1 MPTLGTLT
9 LTEAR
14 HAILRREFSCVEY
27 AYAMIERHARWR
39 YLNGFTC
46 VDDARL
52 LAEAARCDRDLAT
65 SSTPHALLGLPI
77 AIKDNIDTACL
88 PTGNGTLA
96 LHNRVPPQH
105 APVVARLLA
114 QGALI
119 AGKANL
125 HELAFGVSGNN
136 RVTGAVRN
144 PYDFNRIPGGSSSG
158 SGALVGAGVVPAA
171 LGTDTG
177 GSVRIPAALCGAVG
191 LRPTVGRYPSGG
203 VAPISRTRDTVG
215 PIARSVEDI
224 ALLDAILSGTGAHAP
239 MSLPTRGTTRSVRLA
254 VPRTTFWR
262 GLAQDVERVANAAVA
277 KLAQAGFEC
286 VDIDLNDYP
295 GFFDDEPAII
305 AMYEFRS
312 SMHAYLVENGYDLSV
327 DDIVANVGSPDVA
340 KIARHI
346 TGPDGIGEAAYR
358 TALDRRTR
366 SRAAYRQCL
375 ADSGADALVFPTTI
389 ATACPIPAGD
399 VMMLNGE
406 PASVFSTY
414 IRNTEP
420 GSNAGVPGMTVPAGL
435 TAAGLPVGLAL
446 DGAAGTD
453 RELIAV
459 ALEVE
464 RVLGRLP
471 EPNDGFGVEGRLG
484 GYAGV
489 DGES

>member
-1 MPTLGTLT
+1 MTPLGSLT

-27 AYAMIERHARWR
+27 AYAFIERHARWR

-52 LAEAARCDRDLAT
+52 LAEAARCDHDLAT
-65 SSTPHALLGLPI
+65 SSNPRVLLGLPI

-114 QGALI
+114 HGALI

-144 PYDFNRIPGGSSSG
+144 PYDFDRIPGGSSSG

-191 LRPTVGRYPSGG
+191 FRPTVGRYPQGG

-224 ALLDAILSGTGAHAP
+224 ALLDAILAGDAAS
-239 MSLPTRGTTRSVRLA
+239 MSTPTRSMARPMRLA
-254 VPRTTFWR
+254 IPRTTFWR
-262 GLAQDVERVANAAVA
+262 GIAPDVDAVAHAAVA
-277 KLAQAGFEC
+277 KLEQAGFEC
-286 VDIDLNDYP
+286 VDIDLNAYP
-295 GFFDDEPAII
+295 GFFDDEPAVI
-305 AMYEFRS
+305 AMYEFRT
-312 SMHAYLVENGYDLSV
+312 SMQAYLVENGYDLSV

-340 KIARHI
+340 RIARHI
-346 TGPDGIGEAAYR
+346 TGPAGIGEKAYR

-375 ADSGADALVFPTTI
+375 ADSGADALAFPTTI
-389 ATACPIPAGD
+389 ATACPIPSGD
-399 VMMLNGE
+399 TMILNGE
-406 PASVFSTY
+406 TVPVFRTY
-414 IRNTEP
+414 TRNTEP

-459 ALEVE
+459 ALHVE

-471 EPNDGFGVEGRLG
+471 VPNDGYGVEGRLAGYPGAG
-484 GYAGV
+484 GAA
-489 DGES
+489 

>member
-1 MPTLGTLT
+1 V
-9 LTEAR
+9 
-14 HAILRREFSCVEY
+14 SNN
-27 AYAMIERHARWR
+27 AYATIERHARWR

-215 PIARSVEDI
+215 PIARSVDDI
-224 ALLDAILSGTGAHAP
+224 ALLDAILSGTGTGTGTGAGEP
-239 MSLPTRGTTRSVRLA
+239 TSLPNHSATRPVRLA
-254 VPRTTFWR
+254 VPLTTFWR
-262 GLAQDVERVANAAVA
+262 GLAQDVETVANAAVA

-312 SMHAYLVENGYDLSV
+312 SMHAYLVENGYELSV

-340 KIARHI
+340 KIARHV

-358 TALDRRTR
+358 TRPAYAVACRVSAVPRRQRGRCARVSDHDRRR
-366 SRAAYRQCL
+366 VPDSVGRHDDAQRRNRVGVLDLHPEYRAGQ
-375 ADSGADALVFPTTI
+375 
-389 ATACPIPAGD
+389 
-399 VMMLNGE
+399 
-406 PASVFSTY
+406 
-414 IRNTEP
+414 
-420 GSNAGVPGMTVPAGL
+420 
-435 TAAGLPVGLAL
+435 
-446 DGAAGTD
+446 
-453 RELIAV
+453 
-459 ALEVE
+459 
-464 RVLGRLP
+464 
-471 EPNDGFGVEGRLG
+471 
-484 GYAGV
+484 
-489 DGES
+489 

>member
-1 MPTLGTLT
+1 MHTLGTLT

-14 HAILRREFSCVEY
+14 HAILRHEFSCVEY

-191 LRPTVGRYPSGG
+191 LRPTVDATRRAAWRRFRARATPSARSRGR
-203 VAPISRTRDTVG
+203 SRTSRCSTRFCPAPAPTRRCRCRPV
-215 PIARSVEDI
+215 AR
-224 ALLDAILSGTGAHAP
+224 HAP
-239 MSLPTRGTTRSVRLA
+239 CACGPAHHVLARPRAGCRKGGECRGGEVGAGGIRVRRYR
-254 VPRTTFWR
+254 P
-262 GLAQDVERVANAAVA
+262 ER
-277 KLAQAGFEC
+277 LS
-286 VDIDLNDYP
+286 

-305 AMYEFRS
+305 AMVEFRS

-327 DDIVANVGSPDVA
+327 DDIVANVGSGRREDRPPYH
-340 KIARHI
+340 R
-346 TGPDGIGEAAYR
+346 PR
-358 TALDRRTR
+358 RDRR
-366 SRAAYRQCL
+366 SGVPHRARPAYAVACRVSAVPRRQ
-375 ADSGADALVFPTTI
+375 
-389 ATACPIPAGD
+389 
-399 VMMLNGE
+399 
-406 PASVFSTY
+406 
-414 IRNTEP
+414 RRRR
-420 GSNAGVPGMTVPAGL
+420 AGVSDHDRHRVPDPG
-435 TAAGLPVGLAL
+435 
-446 DGAAGTD
+446 
-453 RELIAV
+453 
-459 ALEVE
+459 
-464 RVLGRLP
+464 GRR
-471 EPNDGFGVEGRLG
+471 DD
-484 GYAGV
+484 A
-489 DGES
+489 

>member
-1 MPTLGTLT
+1 MHTLGTLT

-14 HAILRREFSCVEY
+14 HAILRHEFSCVEY

-203 VAPISRTRDTVG
+203 VASISRTRDTVG

-262 GLAQDVERVANAAVA
+262 GLAPDVERVANAAVA

-295 GFFDDEPAII
+295 GF
-305 AMYEFRS
+305 
-312 SMHAYLVENGYDLSV
+312 
-327 DDIVANVGSPDVA
+327 
-340 KIARHI
+340 
-346 TGPDGIGEAAYR
+346 
-358 TALDRRTR
+358 RR
-366 SRAAYRQCL
+366 
-375 ADSGADALVFPTTI
+375 
-389 ATACPIPAGD
+389 
-399 VMMLNGE
+399 
-406 PASVFSTY
+406 
-414 IRNTEP
+414 
-420 GSNAGVPGMTVPAGL
+420 
-435 TAAGLPVGLAL
+435 
-446 DGAAGTD
+446 
-453 RELIAV
+453 
-459 ALEVE
+459 
-464 RVLGRLP
+464 
-471 EPNDGFGVEGRLG
+471 
-484 GYAGV
+484 
-489 DGES
+489 

>member
-46 VDDARL
+46 VDEARL

-65 SSTPHALLGLPI
+65 SATPHALLGLPI

-158 SGALVGAGVVPAA
+158 SGALVGARVVPAA

-191 LRPTVGRYPSGG
+191 LRPTVGRYPSAG

-215 PIARSVEDI
+215 PITRSVEDI
-224 ALLDAILSGTGAHAP
+224 ALLDAILSGTGTHASA
-239 MSLPTRGTTRSVRLA
+239 SLPIRSATRPVRLA

-286 VDIDLNDYP
+286 VDIDLNEYP
-295 GFFDDEPAII
+295 GFFDDEPAVI
-305 AMYEFRS
+305 ALYEFRS
-312 SMHAYLVENGYDLSV
+312 SMHTYLVENGYDLSV

-399 VMMLNGE
+399 AMMLNGE
-406 PASVFSTY
+406 PASVFATY

-471 EPNDGFGVEGRLG
+471 LPDDGFGVKGRLG

>member
-1 MPTLGTLT
+1 MHTLGTLT

-14 HAILRREFSCVEY
+14 HAILRHEFSCVEY

-203 VAPISRTRDTVG
+203 VASISRTRDTVG

-262 GLAQDVERVANAAVA
+262 GLAPDVERVANAAVA

-295 GFFDDEPAII
+295 GFSTMSRP
-305 AMYEFRS
+305 S
-312 SMHAYLVENGYDLSV
+312 SRWLSSV
-327 DDIVANVGSPDVA
+327 RRCTRIWS
-340 KIARHI
+340 
-346 TGPDGIGEAAYR
+346 R
-358 TALDRRTR
+358 TATTCRSTTSSRTWGRREDRPPYHRPRRDRR
-366 SRAAYRQCL
+366 SGVPHRARPAYAVACRVSAVPRRQ
-375 ADSGADALVFPTTI
+375 
-389 ATACPIPAGD
+389 
-399 VMMLNGE
+399 
-406 PASVFSTY
+406 
-414 IRNTEP
+414 RRRR
-420 GSNAGVPGMTVPAGL
+420 AGVSDHDRHRVPDPG
-435 TAAGLPVGLAL
+435 
-446 DGAAGTD
+446 
-453 RELIAV
+453 
-459 ALEVE
+459 
-464 RVLGRLP
+464 GRR
-471 EPNDGFGVEGRLG
+471 DD
-484 GYAGV
+484 A
-489 DGES
+489 

>member
-1 MPTLGTLT
+1 MTTLGSLT

-14 HAILRREFSCVEY
+14 QALLRREFSCVEY
-27 AYAMIERHARWR
+27 AYALIERHARWR

-52 LAEAARCDRDLAT
+52 LAEAARSDRDLAR
-65 SSTPHALLGLPI
+65 STAPRALLGLPI

-88 PTGNGTLA
+88 PTANGTLA
-96 LHNRVPPQH
+96 LHDRVPPQH

-114 QGALI
+114 HGALI

-144 PYDFNRIPGGSSSG
+144 PYDFDRIPGGSSSG

-203 VAPISRTRDTVG
+203 IAPISRTRDTVG
-215 PIARSVEDI
+215 PMARSVEDI
-224 ALLDAILSGTGAHAP
+224 ALLDAILAGDSASLAPPVRSGARP
-239 MSLPTRGTTRSVRLA
+239 VRLA
-254 VPRTTFWR
+254 IPRTTFWR
-262 GLAQDVERVANAAVA
+262 GLAPDVDAVA
-277 KLAQAGFEC
+277 QAALAKLEQAGFEC

-295 GFFDDEPAII
+295 GFFDDEPAVI
-305 AMYEFRS
+305 AMYEFHA

-340 KIARHI
+340 RIARHI
-346 TGPDGIGEAAYR
+346 TGPDGIGETAYR

-375 ADSGADALVFPTTI
+375 ADSGADALAFPATI
-389 ATACPIPAGD
+389 ATACPIPSGD
-399 VMMLNGE
+399 TMIHNGE
-406 PASVFSTY
+406 TVSVFQTY
-414 IRNTEP
+414 TRNTEP

-459 ALEVE
+459 ALQVE

-471 EPNDGFGVEGRLG
+471 APDDGFGVEGRLG
-484 GYAGV
+484 GWAGV
-489 DGES
+489 GAS